1 MEKQLR
7 IGISLQILFI
17 FMFFAALLPG
27 KIYGAIFA
35 LSISLYSLYSGVQ
48 SYRHQYKPALAR
60 VGDCSR
66 DPAACIYTVRV
77 FHRRRRH
84 AGGSHAVLAYTPKKE
99 LER

>member
-60 VGDCSR
+60 VVIAVGILLLAFTLFAYFTEEGGM
-66 DPAACIYTVRV
+66 PAEVMR
-77 FHRRRRH
+77 F
-84 AGGSHAVLAYTPKKE
+84 
-99 LER
+99 